1 MSLRGKKT
9 MKKKTFLFLLTIFC
23 SFHLFAG
30 EKIKLPE
37 PNFKGLTFEEAIR
50 KRRSVRSYSKEA
62 LSLNEISQLLF
73 SAQGI
78 TATYYGH
85 RLRTTPSAGALYPFE
100 IYLIVNRVEKFK
112 SGVYHYLVDDH
123 SLELVKE
130 GDFREKIKNAV
141 LGQKP
146 VTEAGVVFIL
156 TAVFERTTRK
166 YGERGYRY
174 IHIEAGHIGQNI
186 LLQATS
192 LGLSAVPIGAF
203 SDEQIDKL
211 LGIDTKKQSTVYLI
225 PVGKK

>member
-1 MSLRGKKT
+1 
-9 MKKKTFLFLLTIFC
+9 MKKKIFVFSLLIF
-23 SFHLFAG
+23 SANLFAG

-37 PNFKGLTFEEAIR
+37 PNFKGLVLEEALR

-62 LSLNEISQLLF
+62 LNLNEVSQLLF

-85 RLRTTPSAGALYPFE
+85 RLRTAPSAGALYPFE
-100 IYLIVNRVEKFK
+100 IYLIANRVEKLK
-112 SGVYHYLVDDH
+112 SGIYHYLVDEH
-123 SLELVKE
+123 GLEMVKE
-130 GDFREKIKNAV
+130 GDIREKIRNAA
-141 LGQKP
+141 LGQEP
-146 VTEAGVVFIL
+146 VAEAGAVFIL

-203 SDEQIDKL
+203 SDEQIDRL
-211 LGIDTKKQSTVYLI
+211 LGIETKKQSTIYLI

>member
-1 MSLRGKKT
+1 
-9 MKKKTFLFLLTIFC
+9 MKKGICFLVFVTFC
-23 SFHLFAG
+23 AYLFAG

-85 RLRTTPSAGALYPFE
+85 RLRTAPSAGALYPFE
-100 IYLIVNRVEKFK
+100 IYLVTNRVEKFK
-112 SGVYHYLVDDH
+112 SGIYHYLVEEH
-123 SLELVKE
+123 SLEIIKE
-130 GDFREKIKNAV
+130 GDFREKIKNAA
-141 LGQKP
+141 LGQEP

-166 YGERGYRY
+166 YGERGIRY

-186 LLQATS
+186 LLQAVS

-211 LGIDTKKQSTVYLI
+211 LGIDTKKHSTIYLI